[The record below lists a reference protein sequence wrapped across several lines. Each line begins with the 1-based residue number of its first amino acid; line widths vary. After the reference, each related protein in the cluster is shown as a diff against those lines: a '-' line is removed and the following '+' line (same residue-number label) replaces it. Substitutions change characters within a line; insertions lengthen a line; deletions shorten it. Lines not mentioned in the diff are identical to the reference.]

1 MCHTVS
7 HSCSGKDFQKSST
20 QSSAYPVHLN
30 MAKLEDANGATAFLF
45 EFVRSTNIQ
54 HTYKSTGVSFA
65 DSNFQLWL

>member
-1 MCHTVS
+1 
-7 HSCSGKDFQKSST
+7 
-20 QSSAYPVHLN
+20 

-65 DSNFQLWL
+65 DSNFQLW